1 MIHATSPK
9 LRPYPLAFQLLLCSI
24 LILSISPQKLKGQIG
39 LPIYTQ
45 YLLDNYYTIIPAV
58 AGTSPCTKIRLGHRY
73 QWTGLEDSPAISS
86 ISYQGKLTQNLGI
99 GVLAFH
105 DVNGFTKQSGGQ
117 LSISYSAFLIERYL
131 YTHQLSFGLSYTAI
145 NHRVDQRSFI
155 QQNGT
160 VPVLDPLVGYRV
172 QEQYVSD
179 FNISMSYIYR
189 NFYIGLNTSGILSN
203 LTTSESVTNSQTG
216 LAALN
221 YLGTLGY
228 IHLLSNKVALEYLT
242 LGSALA
248 TGHKTLEFSTKAY
261 VNPNSVFEYY
271 GGLGVRTIDSQGTFE
286 INSLV
291 STLGFNYKNFIFG
304 YSFDFNLS
312 SIRSYN
318 FGSHQITLG
327 YNIFCKKVRKKGFCG
342 CPAP

>member
-1 MIHATSPK
+1 MMLS
-9 LRPYPLAFQLLLCSI
+9 LRNNHQKSKF
-24 LILSISPQKLKGQIG
+24 LSSAVLVLFLHFFDLKGQVG

-86 ISYQGKLTQNLGI
+86 VSYQGKLTDNLGI
-99 GVLAFH
+99 GVLGFY
-105 DVNGFTKQSGGQ
+105 DVNGFTKQTGGQ
-117 LSISYSAFLIERYL
+117 FSISYSAFLVERYL

-145 NHRVDQRSFI
+145 NHQIDQRTFI

-160 VPVLDPLVGYRV
+160 VPILDPLVGYRV
-172 QEQYVSD
+172 QDQFVSD
-179 FNISMSYIYR
+179 FNISASYIYR
-189 NFYIGLNTSGILSN
+189 KFYLGLTTSGILSN
-203 LTTSESVTNSQTG
+203 FNTLEKSSRQTG
-216 LAALN
+216 LLALN
-221 YLGTLGY
+221 YLGTMGY
-228 IHLLSNKVALEYLT
+228 IHLLSNKVALEFLT
-242 LGSALA
+242 LGNIQA
-248 TGHKTLEFSTKAY
+248 TGYKALEFSTKVY

-271 GGLGVRTIDSQGTFE
+271 GGLGIKTIDALGVFSV
-286 INSLV
+286 NSLV

-304 YSFDFNLS
+304 YSFDFNLG
-312 SIRSYN
+312 SIKSYN
-318 FGSHQITLG
+318 FGSHQFTLG